1 MTASTPHPLLRY
13 GPAVVMTLLIPVL
26 SLLPAHFFA
35 PVPTPLPPLPGM
47 DKLIHAM
54 LYAALTAAYLHAL
67 APACRSNFSAFLVIA
82 AAATLYGV
90 AMEICQSLFTD
101 SRALDPLDALAN
113 LSGALAASLFSYAA
127 CRYGK
132 RKKETRIASV

>member
-1 MTASTPHPLLRY
+1 MTAATPHPFLRY

-35 PVPTPLPPLPGM
+35 PVSAPLPPLPGL

-67 APACRSNFSAFLVIA
+67 APARRSNLTAFLLIA
-82 AAATLYGV
+82 ASATLYGV
-90 AMEICQSLFTD
+90 AMEVCQSLFTD
-101 SRALDPLDALAN
+101 SRTLDPLDALAN
-113 LSGALAASLFSYAA
+113 LSGAFAIALFSYAA
-127 CRYGK
+127 CRDGK
-132 RKKETRIASV
+132 RKPV